1 MSRIAR
7 TLLFLL
13 APLIGATAAR
23 AATLYWTEFAPDA
36 TGGIFRVDLDTLEV
50 EPVIPTGLTSPYR
63 IAVDR
68 DGGKM
73 YWTSTYAGT
82 IQRANLDGSDL
93 ETIVYA
99 GYTTLGIAV
108 DGAGGKVYWSAGSNV
123 HWSNLDGSGAELLFN
138 AGAPGMV
145 QDLTLDPAAGKI
157 YASNWSGAPGPIGK
171 IQRANLDGSGLEDVV
186 TAIRNGPVGLGVDHA
201 GGKIYWAK
209 FNFDE
214 EPARIQRANLDG
226 SDVELVVIDVDADSL
241 ALDLQSG
248 KVCWT
253 EPDFD
258 TGTGTIHRANL
269 DGSDVELLPI
279 EGIFPAGIA
288 ILSDAEPTCP
298 GDLDGDND
306 VDLADLAELLGGY
319 GITEGATYEDGDLD
333 GDGDVD
339 LADLAE
345 LLGLYGTTCT

>member
-13 APLIGATAAR
+13 VPLVTATAAR
-23 AATLYWTEFAPDA
+23 AATLYWTEFATDA
-36 TGGIFRVDLDTLEV
+36 TGGIFRVDLDTLDV
-50 EPVIPTGLTSPYR
+50 EPVIPTGLISPCR
-63 IAVDR
+63 IAIDR
-68 DGGKM
+68 DGGKI

-82 IQRANLDGSDL
+82 IQRANLDGFEL
-93 ETIVYA
+93 ETIVYT
-99 GYTTLGIAV
+99 GCTPLGIAV
-108 DGAGGKVYWSAGSNV
+108 DGAGGKVYWSGGANV
-123 HWSNLDGSGAELLFN
+123 YWSNLDGSGAELLFS
-138 AGAPGMV
+138 ADEPGFA
-145 QDLTLDPAAGKI
+145 QDLALDLLNEKI
-157 YASNWSGAPGPIGK
+157 YFSNWSAAPGSYG
-171 IQRANLDGSGLEDVV
+171 RL
-186 TAIRNGPVGLGVDHA
+186 
-201 GGKIYWAK
+201 
-209 FNFDE
+209 
-214 EPARIQRANLDG
+214 QRANLDG
-226 SDVELVVIDVDADSL
+226 SDVEDVRPEIRNGPIGIAVDPIGGKVYYTKNPEAAGVGRVMRADLDGANPETVLSEVDPDSL

-248 KVCWT
+248 KVYWT

-258 TGTGTIHRANL
+258 NDTGTINRANL

-339 LADLAE
+339 LADLAD